1 MKKLKRI
8 RDWMEVPG
16 RLETGPRNSITD
28 VPGVMV
34 GHCTLI
40 EGDNIRTGVTMVKPH
55 QGNVFIMRPPAGICA
70 GNGHTKAS
78 GSLQIEEMGELE
90 SCIAL
95 TSTLSVGPAMQG
107 LLDYHKKDM
116 EGCSF
121 KSINLCVME
130 TNDGPLSDIMG
141 GHVRPEHVAQ
151 AAANAGLE
159 VQEGG
164 VGAGTGCT
172 CFGYKGGI
180 GTSSRVVRG
189 VNIGEDRDFTV
200 GVMVQANFGGNLN
213 IYGHQLPYSELPTYI
228 DDSPRGSC
236 SIVVATDA
244 PMSDRQL
251 RRLARRAI
259 VGMALTGTPLT
270 NSSGDYAVA
279 FSNYEKNLRNYK
291 EEHIRSIDVLSD
303 NRINLFF
310 EACAEATR
318 EAVYNALC
326 MADDMTGIDGHVF
339 KGFNPADYASLL
351 PLKQEE

>member
-1 MKKLKRI
+1 MKECKRI
-8 RDWMEVPG
+8 REWMEVPG
-16 RLETGPRNSITD
+16 RLETGPLNSITD
-28 VPGVMV
+28 VPGVTV

-40 EGDNIRTGVTMVKPH
+40 EGDNIRTGVTVVKPH
-55 QGNVFIMRPPAGICA
+55 QGNVYIMRPPAGVCA
-70 GNGHTKAS
+70 GNGHTKAT

-107 LLDYHKKDM
+107 LLDYHKADM
-116 EGCSF
+116 QDCSF

-130 TNDGPLSDIMG
+130 TNDGPLNDIMG

-151 AAANAGLE
+151 AAACAGTHVE
-159 VQEGG
+159 EGG

-200 GVMVQANFGGNLN
+200 GVMLQANFGGNLN
-213 IYGHQLPYSELPTYI
+213 IYGHQLPFPPLPTYI

-259 VGMALTGTPLT
+259 VGMTLTGTPLT

-291 EEHIRSIDVLSD
+291 EERIRSIDVLSD

-310 EACAEATR
+310 EACAEAAR

-326 MADDMTGIDGHVF
+326 MAQDMKGIDGHEF
-339 KGFNPADYASLL
+339 KGFNPLDFASLL
-351 PLKQEE
+351 PLK